1 MTSAQ
6 IRKMVYMAF
15 TAALT
20 VLLAKLTRFPPFP
33 SAPYLK
39 LEFSEIPLLL
49 LCMFGS
55 FPMGLVSLFLK
66 ELLSLLFWG
75 TNAFALTADFAA
87 CAVFLGAFSFCCKKQ
102 FGTVRLLV
110 SFLIAA
116 VVRVLAAIPLN
127 LLILPLQFGTPIS
140 GVWTQMGILLPFNAL
155 KALLDAACVFFLL
168 PCLRKP
174 LTKAFYPLYNKK

>member
-1 MTSAQ
+1 MTSTQ

-75 TNAFALTADFAA
+75 TNVFALTADFAA
-87 CAVFLGAFSFCCKKQ
+87 CAVFLGAFSFCCKK
-102 FGTVRLLV
+102 
-110 SFLIAA
+110 
-116 VVRVLAAIPLN
+116 
-127 LLILPLQFGTPIS
+127 QFGTPIS

>member
-1 MTSAQ
+1 M
-6 IRKMVYMAF
+6 
-15 TAALT
+15 
-20 VLLAKLTRFPPFP
+20 
-33 SAPYLK
+33 
-39 LEFSEIPLLL
+39 
-49 LCMFGS
+49 
-55 FPMGLVSLFLK
+55 
-66 ELLSLLFWG
+66 
-75 TNAFALTADFAA
+75 
-87 CAVFLGAFSFCCKKQ
+87 
-102 FGTVRLLV
+102 RLLV

>member
-1 MTSAQ
+1 
-6 IRKMVYMAF
+6 
-15 TAALT
+15 
-20 VLLAKLTRFPPFP
+20 
-33 SAPYLK
+33 
-39 LEFSEIPLLL
+39 
-49 LCMFGS
+49 MFGS

-75 TNAFALTADFAA
+75 TNVFALTADFAA

-140 GVWTQMGILLPFNAL
+140 GVWTQMGILLPFHAL
-155 KALLDAACVFFLL
+155 KAL
-168 PCLRKP
+168 
-174 LTKAFYPLYNKK
+174 

>member
-75 TNAFALTADFAA
+75 TNVFALTADFAA
-87 CAVFLGAFSFCCKKQ
+87 CAVFFGCILLLLQKAVRHGAPAGFVPNRSSCAGPRGDSAESADPAAAVRHSDQRRLDADGHPSAVQRTQGAFGRSLCFLPAAVPEKAIDK
-102 FGTVRLLV
+102 
-110 SFLIAA
+110 SFLSP
-116 VVRVLAAIPLN
+116 V
-127 LLILPLQFGTPIS
+127 Q
-140 GVWTQMGILLPFNAL
+140 
-155 KALLDAACVFFLL
+155 
-168 PCLRKP
+168 
-174 LTKAFYPLYNKK
+174 

>member
-1 MTSAQ
+1 M
-6 IRKMVYMAF
+6 
-15 TAALT
+15 
-20 VLLAKLTRFPPFP
+20 
-33 SAPYLK
+33 
-39 LEFSEIPLLL
+39 
-49 LCMFGS
+49 
-55 FPMGLVSLFLK
+55 
-66 ELLSLLFWG
+66 LFWG
-75 TNAFALTADFAA
+75 TNVFALTADFAA
-87 CAVFLGAFSFCCKKQ
+87 CAVFWVHSPLLQKQ

>member
-1 MTSAQ
+1 MTSTQ

-75 TNAFALTADFAA
+75 TNVFALTADFAA
-87 CAVFLGAFSFCCKKQ
+87 CAVFLGAFSFCCKNQ

-155 KALLDAACVFFLL
+155 KALLDAA
-168 PCLRKP
+168 
-174 LTKAFYPLYNKK
+174 

>member
-1 MTSAQ
+1 MTSTQ

-75 TNAFALTADFAA
+75 TNVFALTADFAA

-127 LLILPLQFGTPIS
+127 LLILPLQSALRSAAFGRRWASFCRSTHS
-140 GVWTQMGILLPFNAL
+140 RRFWTQP
-155 KALLDAACVFFLL
+155 VFSS
-168 PCLRKP
+168 CCR
-174 LTKAFYPLYNKK
+174 A